1 MSCSDR
7 ISCKEPYLPYI
18 IYNKIIKRSSF
29 VTTSYKTMARGRR
42 RNINN
47 NQRSAPVNLVASTDV
62 VESNVHA
69 DSTIYSYNNKLI
81 EIMLWMYDNN
91 RRQYLSQ
98 DILGKLRRASDTDRQ
113 RRGILR
119 LACRDVLKKS
129 LDNLDRSD
137 PSKSPINISSDEN
150 GGDTVLAY
158 SVITDF
164 FSTKEKEV
172 SVARKAAVKF
182 AKKLKAM
189 ARKENDDEPD
199 VVIPR
204 ADEDGKVNI
213 LIRVEVAT
221 YDMVRSAISH
231 LYTES
236 GLEMPTFMSKGFS
249 RYIKGSRRINLA
261 AKQTLG
267 LKIVEG
273 KDAMSVEAYE
283 LIAKHLFHSGKTEHI
298 FTHTF
303 HVLDWNLMKRA
314 ENVANAHISHVFWE
328 NDHLVFHFAKSKT
341 HQDGK

>member
-1 MSCSDR
+1 M
-7 ISCKEPYLPYI
+7 P
-18 IYNKIIKRSSF
+18 
-29 VTTSYKTMARGRR
+29 RGRR
-42 RNINN
+42 RPRNN
-47 NQRSAPVNLVASTDV
+47 NQQSAPVNLVANTDV
-62 VESNVHA
+62 VHNNIYASA
-69 DSTIYSYNNKLI
+69 TIYSYNNRLI
-81 EIMLWMYDNN
+81 ELMLWMYDNE
-91 RRQYLSQ
+91 RTQYLSH
-98 DILGKLRRASDTDRQ
+98 DIQQKLRRASDTDRQ
-113 RRGILR
+113 RRSISR
-119 LACRDVLKKS
+119 LACREVLKQS
-129 LDNLDRSD
+129 LHNLDRSD

-150 GGDTVLAY
+150 GGVNILSY
-158 SVITDF
+158 NVITDF

-172 SVARKAAVKF
+172 RVDRKAAVKF

-189 ARKENDDEPD
+189 AKKENDEEPD

-204 ADEDGKVNI
+204 ADDDGKVNI

-221 YDMVRSAISH
+221 YDQVRSAVSH

-236 GLEMPTFMSKGFS
+236 GVEMPKFISKGFS

-298 FTHTF
+298 FAHTF

-314 ENVANAHISHVFWE
+314 ENVADAHISHVYWE

-341 HQDGK
+341 RQDGM